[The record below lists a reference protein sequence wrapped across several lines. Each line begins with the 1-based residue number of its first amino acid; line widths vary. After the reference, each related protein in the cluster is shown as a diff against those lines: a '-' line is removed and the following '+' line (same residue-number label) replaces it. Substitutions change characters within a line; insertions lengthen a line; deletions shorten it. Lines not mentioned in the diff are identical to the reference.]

1 MGLVLPNKEWLLQ
14 QHEFRKSPEKRLR
27 RIRKGQDVPPAP
39 IVHANGMEWDRILY
53 LWSQDLDSALM
64 SLGRALKISSTLDD
78 DSWTNSN
85 SDYIAMCKWIQA
97 ALDGIQQWDKESL
110 NPLAMIAS
118 SLQWPELRTL
128 RNNLTHAFAN
138 NVPSDVKRFVDNDL
152 PSLRL
157 LVSLISILPKPR
169 PTGRPSVEVTRLYS
183 AETMAKQGVNP
194 FTPTTGAKFGGV
206 GDCLINIAYDQL
218 YTAHFTFVGY
228 EPSGTLWAAELY
240 HSDGGSPE
248 TPR

>member
-118 SLQWPELRTL
+118 SLQWPELRIF

-169 PTGRPSVEVTRLYS
+169 PTGRPSVEVIGIYS

-194 FTPTTGAKFGGV
+194 FTPTTGAKFGRV
-206 GDCLINIAYDQL
+206 GECLINIAYDQL
-218 YTAHFTFVGY
+218 YSPHFTFVGY
-228 EPSGTLWAAELY
+228 EPDGTLWTADLY
-240 HSDGGSPE
+240 HSDDDP
-248 TPR
+248 P

>member
-1 MGLVLPNKEWLLQ
+1 MQ

-110 NPLAMIAS
+110 NPLATIAS
-118 SLQWPELRTL
+118 SLQWPELRIF

-169 PTGRPSVEVTRLYS
+169 LTGRPSVEVTRLYS

-218 YTAHFTFVGY
+218 YSPHFTFVGY